1 MTKRIHGYLKSG
13 EPITDEL
20 IDVFE
25 REAEN
30 GFSEEMI
37 ITALGGATTPGG
49 TTRSPLNPFAS
60 AHH

>member
-20 IDVFE
+20 IEVFE

-37 ITALGGATTPGG
+37 ITSRGATTPGG
-49 TTRSPLNPFAS
+49 ATRSPLNPFVS
-60 AHH
+60 APH

>member
-13 EPITDEL
+13 EPLTDEL
-20 IDVFE
+20 IEVFE

-37 ITALGGATTPGG
+37 ITARGGRPRLGG
-49 TTRSPLNPFAS
+49 RQEVR
-60 AHH
+60 

>member
-20 IDVFE
+20 IEVFG
-25 REAEN
+25 RDAEN

-37 ITALGGATTPGG
+37 ITARGA
-49 TTRSPLNPFAS
+49 TRSPLKPFVS
-60 AHH
+60 APH